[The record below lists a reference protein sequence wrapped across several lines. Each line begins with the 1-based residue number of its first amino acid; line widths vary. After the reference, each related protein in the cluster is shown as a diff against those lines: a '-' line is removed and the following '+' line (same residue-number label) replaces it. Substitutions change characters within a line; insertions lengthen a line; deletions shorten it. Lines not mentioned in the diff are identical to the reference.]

1 MKNATFEFNLFEKGL
16 SDLEIE
22 IENIQKKWIII

>member
-1 MKNATFEFNLFEKGL
+1 MKNATFEFNVYEKGM

-22 IENIQKKWIII
+22 IENIQKKNG